1 MTPRRSKRAKRRRS
15 GEHRL
20 RPEPSDVEWRAVL
33 RSFYKRRQR
42 QKVIGWALVGVA
54 LAVAVS
60 HFLEHLKMP
69 NLLPFV
75 SSGLQ
80 DVVAGYPIAI
90 VMVLVGV
97 ILLGQSDEPPS
108 RRSFRR

>member
-1 MTPRRSKRAKRRRS
+1 VAPRRNKRANRRRS
-15 GEHRL
+15 GEQGL
-20 RPEPSDVEWRAVL
+20 RPEPSEAEWRAVL

-42 QKVIGWALVGVA
+42 QKVIGWALLGVA

-60 HFLEHLKMP
+60 HFFEHLKMP

-80 DVVAGYPIAI
+80 DVVAGYPVAIALL
-90 VMVLVGV
+90 LVGV

-108 RRSFRR
+108 RRSSRR